1 MTDITYSGIVSR
13 LGKLAGPI
21 MVGQIGVVLVS
32 FADTFMIGH
41 YGVHELA
48 AASFVNNVTMIL
60 VLAGLGFS
68 LGLTPLI
75 SNAESQGN
83 RGVAGAYLRQGLK
96 ASAMLS
102 ALVAAILLVLY
113 LNLGRM
119 GQPEE
124 LLPLI
129 RPYFTIV
136 SVSILTTFFFNAFKQ
151 FTDGIMRPSVSMVM
165 IIAGNAMNIIGN
177 YLLIYGKC
185 GLPELGLQ
193 GAGISTL
200 VARAFTVAG
209 MAAYFFMSRSTRE
222 YRKGFFS
229 RGSGHGMLSE
239 IARLGAPISGQMAME
254 TASFSVIVIIV
265 GWLGTNALAA
275 HQVMSTIAQ
284 ICYMMYIAVGS
295 AGAIL
300 ISSFNGRGMVREVDM
315 TARASYLM
323 TLALTAVCLGIVLT
337 SVGNLTS
344 LFTDS
349 PEVRDLAM
357 TLILPFA
364 LYQIGDGMQICFS
377 NALRGIQQVRPILPI
392 AFVSY
397 ILISIP
403 ASYLL
408 GIMAG
413 FGLKGIWFG
422 YPISL
427 TMAGLLYLAMFR
439 NRQRKAAAPFMPET
453 TTEKNCEK

>member
-1 MTDITYSGIVSR
+1 MTEITYPGIARR

-21 MVGQIGVVLVS
+21 MIGQIGVVLVS

-41 YGVHELA
+41 YGVRELA

-75 SNAESQGN
+75 SDAEG
-83 RGVAGAYLRQGLK
+83 RGDRKEVGAYLREGLK
-96 ASAMLS
+96 ASALFS
-102 ALVAAILLVLY
+102 GIVAAILIILY

-124 LLPLI
+124 LMPLI
-129 RPYFTIV
+129 RPYYAIV

-151 FTDGIMRPSVSMVM
+151 FTDGIMRPSVSMVI
-165 IIAGNAMNIIGN
+165 IIAGNALNIIGN

-200 VARAFTVAG
+200 VARASAVAA
-209 MAAYFFMSRSTRE
+209 MAAYFFLSRSTAE
-222 YRKGFFS
+222 YRKGFS
-229 RGSGHGMLSE
+229 AGRDGRRRLSE

-254 TASFSVIVIIV
+254 TASFSIIVIMV
-265 GWLGTNALAA
+265 GWLGTTALAA

-300 ISSFNGRGMVREVDM
+300 ISSFSGRGMTLEVNM
-315 TARASYLM
+315 TARTAYVM
-323 TLALTAVCLGIVLT
+323 TLILTVVCLGLVLT
-337 SVGNLTS
+337 SIGSLTT

-349 PEVRDLAM
+349 PEVRALTM

-397 ILISIP
+397 ILVSIP

-408 GIMAG
+408 GIEAG
-413 FGLKGIWFG
+413 LGLKGIWFG

-427 TMAGLLYLAMFR
+427 TLAGLLYLLMFR
-439 NRQRKAAAPFMPET
+439 KCQKKAGAALPAT
-453 TTEKNCEK
+453 DN